1 MSRLARILSL
11 AARLSEADAHRWPLA
26 FYVREA
32 RAVVM
37 AEIEA

>member
-1 MSRLARILSL
+1 MSRLAQILAL

-32 RAVVM
+32 RAIVLT
-37 AEIEA
+37 EIEA

>member
-1 MSRLARILSL
+1 MSRLARILAI